1 MKSLIVLAA
10 LFCNQLTYSAEF
22 VSIGGK
28 SYSVSLQE
36 FSPKICPQDGPTGPE
51 WKAVKFLTSSTF
63 DLTYNLLV
71 AKCQTD
77 CNQDQTCKQVCVSD
91 NATVQKNKGRAMKAV
106 FKFFRDF
113 PPARQ
118 STHCSAVRSEICEQ
132 KCVNEGTFD
141 ANSCLI
147 GCNQYYGMF
156 D

>member
-1 MKSLIVLAA
+1 MKILIVLAA
-10 LFCNQLTYSAEF
+10 LFCSQLTYSAEI

-36 FSPKICPQDGPTGPE
+36 FSAKLCPQDGPTGPE
-51 WKAVKFLTSSTF
+51 WKAVKFLTASTF
-63 DLTYNLLV
+63 DLTYNKLV
-71 AKCQTD
+71 ARCQTD
-77 CNQDQTCKQVCVSD
+77 CNQDQTCKQLCVPD
-91 NATVQKNKGRAMKAV
+91 TPTVQENKGRAMKAV

-118 STHCSAVRSEICEQ
+118 PTCSERSEICEQ

-147 GCNQYYGMF
+147 GCIQYYGMF